1 MQELTS
7 RMKWKGKM
15 SLNVIENILLRR
27 YIYACLINSII
38 LVPIAVYYS
47 RLDVF
52 FKIFCIIAIVGCN
65 IMLFQMNRNLIK
77 VAKNLI
83 YCVTDSKIFANL
95 IDTTNELSI
104 SSISQ
109 LKIKKTRY
117 DIPQFKTGSIFFY
130 NSLGEPESLS
140 LSYIEN
146 VEEVAKEIETLI
158 SH

>member
-1 MQELTS
+1 
-7 RMKWKGKM
+7 
-15 SLNVIENILLRR
+15 I
-27 YIYACLINSII
+27 
-38 LVPIAVYYS
+38 
-47 RLDVF
+47 
-52 FKIFCIIAIVGCN
+52 KIS
-65 IMLFQMNRNLIK
+65 
-77 VAKNLI
+77 KNLI
-83 YCVTDSKIFANL
+83 YCITDSKIFANL

-109 LKIKKTRY
+109 LKIKKTHY